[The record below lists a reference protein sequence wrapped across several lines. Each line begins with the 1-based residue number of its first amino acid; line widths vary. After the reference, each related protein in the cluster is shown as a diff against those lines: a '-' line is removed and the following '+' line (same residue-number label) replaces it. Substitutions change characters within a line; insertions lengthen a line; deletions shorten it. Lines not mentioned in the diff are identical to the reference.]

1 MVDRR
6 TRDLYLFFVRVQGPV
21 GGVRGV
27 VDSEMRDDG
36 AVMGCVPR

>member
-6 TRDLYLFFVRVQGPV
+6 TRDLYPFFVRVQGPV

-36 AVMGCVPR
+36 TLVGRIPR